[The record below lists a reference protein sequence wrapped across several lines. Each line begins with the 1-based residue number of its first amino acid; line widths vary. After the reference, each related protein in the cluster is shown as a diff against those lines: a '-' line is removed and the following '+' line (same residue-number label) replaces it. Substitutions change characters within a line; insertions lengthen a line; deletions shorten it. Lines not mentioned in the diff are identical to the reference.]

1 MARERRNRAVSR
13 EAFLREVE
21 SWCRR
26 VGVTPVRVQIQ
37 PMTRKWASCST
48 EGRITYAY
56 DLLAQPPKVR
66 DEVIVHELVHLLVP
80 NHGKVFKASMRA
92 YLPGWGTEN
101 SEVGLSCRSAIV
113 TEKS

>member
-1 MARERRNRAVSR
+1 MQAGRCDSGSR
-13 EAFLREVE
+13 SDPADDAKVDLLLDGR
-21 SWCRR
+21 
-26 VGVTPVRVQIQ
+26 
-37 PMTRKWASCST
+37 
-48 EGRITYAY
+48 RITYAY

-80 NHGKVFKASMRA
+80 NHGKLFKASMRA

-113 TEKS
+113 TEKSN